1 MVRVLDLGCGAGQ
14 ELTNWGV
21 TAADEVTGLDID
33 ESRLSMARSRFPN
46 RTYLHGA
53 GESLPF
59 DAGSFDRVISAVA
72 LPYMNIQ
79 KALSEIHRIL
89 VPGGRI
95 SLSLHLP
102 SFTMAELRHKALPR
116 PVPTLFRPYVMANG
130 AWFHCTGKTVESM
143 KGRTES
149 FQTERG
155 MRIALN
161 RAGFEHTNFTR
172 SPGRAGETFHVEAA
186 KNEG

>member
-1 MVRVLDLGCGAGQ
+1 
-14 ELTNWGV
+14 
-21 TAADEVTGLDID
+21 
-33 ESRLSMARSRFPN
+33 MARSRFPN
-46 RTYLHGA
+46 RTYRHGA

-102 SFTMAELRHKALPR
+102 SFTMLNFGTRL
-116 PVPTLFRPYVMANG
+116 
-130 AWFHCTGKTVESM
+130 SQ
-143 KGRTES
+143 GRYRLC
-149 FQTERG
+149 FVC
-155 MRIALN
+155 M
-161 RAGFEHTNFTR
+161 
-172 SPGRAGETFHVEAA
+172 
-186 KNEG
+186 